1 MLLYSFPS
9 DLVKLP
15 EEDYQSV
22 IERTKNTICRLYCE
36 KSKIYHCIFSCIL
49 MSFHSHFDEI
59 GAEVGRFGLD
69 VAPLPNSTQRV
80 YYRKGYHKM
89 KKCVVSEFTYK
100 FCYAT
105 IYKLQTKT
113 STTIQCCHLPLQLY
127 VQPTPNTVKLCFET
141 W

>member
-1 MLLYSFPS
+1 MFRYSFPS

-22 IERTKNTICRLYCE
+22 IEKYKFANYTV
-36 KSKIYHCIFSCIL
+36 KSLRSVIVFFLVFS
-49 MSFHSHFDEI
+49 MSFHSRFDEI
-59 GAEVGRFGLD
+59 GAKVGGSGLD
-69 VAPLPNSTQRV
+69 VAPLPNSTQKF

-105 IYKLQTKT
+105 IYKLQTKD
-113 STTIQCCHLPLQLY
+113 IND
-127 VQPTPNTVKLCFET
+127 NTMWSHASSVICT
-141 W
+141 ANPQYC